1 MPIINTRTSLG
12 FCIACNICN
21 FEHYGILEYFAD
33 WVIFQCPSSP
43 PCKSFP
49 ASSPTAKY
57 FPDSSSVDKRTKREQ
72 TQEKF
77 VMSEM
82 SNVRNLVTICH
93 VVRFCAII
101 TFPPPSRP
109 GVKRQ
114 KNPQTWDP
122 IHLVADG
129 SISVNCP
136 IIITLY
142 GSPNGPTRVQLAFS
156 AKSWK
161 YDIAG
166 GGEKL
171 SPSQCL
177 ETSKMK

>member
-12 FCIACNICN
+12 FCLACNICN
-21 FEHYGILEYFAD
+21 FEHYGLLEYFEN
-33 WVIFQCPSSP
+33 WVIFQFPSSL

-77 VMSEM
+77 VMLEM

-101 TFPPPSRP
+101 TFPLPPGLATRSEKTKESSDMGP
-109 GVKRQ
+109 
-114 KNPQTWDP
+114 
-122 IHLVADG
+122 H
-129 SISVNCP
+129 
-136 IIITLY
+136 TL
-142 GSPNGPTRVQLAFS
+142 GR
-156 AKSWK
+156 
-161 YDIAG
+161 
-166 GGEKL
+166 
-171 SPSQCL
+171 
-177 ETSKMK
+177 

>member
-1 MPIINTRTSLG
+1 MAQRVYNLLFPPSPENMTLPEEEKNFHHRNVSKLKIGTVLALSLVWPMPIINTRTSLG
-12 FCIACNICN
+12 FCMACNICN

-33 WVIFQCPSSP
+33 WVIFQFPSSP

-101 TFPPPSRP
+101 TFPPPSWSGHQGWKDKRILRHGTP
-109 GVKRQ
+109 YTWSLMGVF
-114 KNPQTWDP
+114 
-122 IHLVADG
+122 L
-129 SISVNCP
+129 
-136 IIITLY
+136 
-142 GSPNGPTRVQLAFS
+142 
-156 AKSWK
+156 
-161 YDIAG
+161 
-166 GGEKL
+166 
-171 SPSQCL
+171 
-177 ETSKMK
+177 